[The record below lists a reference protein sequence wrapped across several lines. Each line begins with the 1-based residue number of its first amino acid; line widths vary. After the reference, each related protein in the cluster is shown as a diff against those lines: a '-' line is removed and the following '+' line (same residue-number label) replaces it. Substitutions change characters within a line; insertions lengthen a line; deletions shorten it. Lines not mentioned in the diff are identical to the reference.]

1 VTIPRFDVRETAP
14 IGLALLRI
22 ALGMA
27 MAIHGWSKL
36 SGGVG
41 NFANFIGGTLGV
53 PLPGLMAWVVTIVE
67 LVGGILLIVGFLTQI
82 AGILLAL
89 DMLGAILFAFLLRG
103 SPLIENGALTWE
115 KELVFGIAAL
125 CIALA
130 GAGAW
135 SVEDAVL
142 DTGGTRTRVA

>member
-1 VTIPRFDVRETAP
+1 M
-14 IGLALLRI
+14 LRI
-22 ALGMA
+22 ALGIA
-27 MAIHGWSKL
+27 FVIHGWSKL
-36 SGGVG
+36 SGGVDG
-41 NFANFIGGTLGV
+41 FAGFIGGTLGV

-89 DMLGAILFAFLLRG
+89 DMLGAIIFAFLGQGRPFIDG
-103 SPLIENGALTWE
+103 GAITWE

-130 GAGAW
+130 GPGAW
-135 SVEDAVL
+135 SVDDVYGE
-142 DTGGTRTRVA
+142 TRTRARVA